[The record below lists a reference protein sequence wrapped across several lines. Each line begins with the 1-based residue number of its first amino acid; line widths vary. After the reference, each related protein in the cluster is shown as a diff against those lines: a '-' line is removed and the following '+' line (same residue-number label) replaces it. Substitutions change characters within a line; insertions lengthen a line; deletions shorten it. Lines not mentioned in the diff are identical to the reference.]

1 MVVRIVNSTILF
13 FRLLFWGAY
22 PAGDDM
28 KALFNGNDLSG
39 WVNVIGA
46 SDTWTVSNN
55 SINAS
60 GVPKS
65 VLRTDRQYENYIL
78 EFEYKKPVAFGQAGI
93 IIHGDALPVV
103 GKPWPRGINIQF
115 WSSGNGIIQ
124 SVGGAKIQVVSP
136 EHTDMGRPGETD
148 SVSH

>member
-1 MVVRIVNSTILF
+1 MVVRIVNTSLLF
-13 FRLLFWGAY
+13 FSLLFWGNY
-22 PAGDDM
+22 VPDDGV

-65 VLRTDRQYENYIL
+65 VLRTDKQYENYIL
-78 EFEYKKPVAFGQAGI
+78 EFEYKKPMAFGQAGI
-93 IIHGDALPVV
+93 IIHGDALPAV
-103 GKPWPRGINIQF
+103 GKPWPRGINIQ
-115 WSSGNGIIQ
+115 
-124 SVGGAKIQVVSP
+124 
-136 EHTDMGRPGETD
+136 
-148 SVSH
+148 